1 MTPAFDTVFSED
13 EIPAYPLAIIAL
25 PGAEEFAE
33 KSINTLLT
41 GMAENARR
49 KPPHLLSFP
58 PTSRVLRRATARQ

>member
-33 KSINTLLT
+33 KVDKYLVDWYGRECAKKT
-41 GMAENARR
+41 
-49 KPPHLLSFP
+49 PHLLSFP

>member
-33 KSINTLLT
+33 KVDKFINMQNT
-41 GMAENARR
+41 
-49 KPPHLLSFP
+49 KS
-58 PTSRVLRRATARQ
+58 